1 MQPLYHEYMDVQ
13 GDFISYEDFNKNFR
27 LKRPASF
34 NFAYDVVDRLGR
46 EDPERPALLW
56 TDPEGDVVRYDFRR
70 MMLDSNR
77 AANYFKSI
85 GVKKGDAVMLI
96 LKRHHEFWP
105 IIIALHK
112 IGAITIPATHLLTA
126 KDIRYRVQAADVTT
140 IVCTEHTTCVA
151 DAVEEAAPDCP
162 TLKNRVLVRTK
173 RPGWLSYDEGFAAAS
188 DVWEKPTGDAYAQNE
203 DIMLL
208 YFTSGTTGMPKMVTH
223 NSYYPLGHILTA
235 VYWLQ
240 VEDGGLHLTVSETGW
255 AKSVWG
261 KLYGQWLG
269 GSCVFV
275 YDFDK
280 FNAAE
285 LLGMIEK
292 FHITTYCSPPTMY
305 RYMLQEDFSKYDLSS
320 LKHCSVAGEP
330 LNPDM
335 AEEWKKRTGIELREA
350 FGQTE
355 LVVTLATF
363 PWMKVCP
370 GSMGKPAPVFDVDL
384 IDEEGNSC
392 PPGVSGEIVI
402 RTHHGAPIGMFS
414 GYYRNQD
421 MTDDVWDGK
430 IYHTRDIAWRD
441 EWGYYWYVGRAD
453 DVIKSSGYRI
463 GPFEVESAL
472 LEHPAVLETAITG
485 VPDPLRGQVVKATIV
500 LKPGYEPSD
509 ALKKELQDHVKH
521 LTAPSKYPR
530 VVEFVD
536 SLPKTISGKI
546 RRTELRARDAAK

>member
-1 MQPLYHEYMDVQ
+1 M
-13 GDFISYEDFNKNFR
+13 
-27 LKRPASF
+27 
-34 NFAYDVVDRLGR
+34 
-46 EDPERPALLW
+46 
-56 TDPEGDVVRYDFRR
+56 
-70 MMLDSNR
+70 
-77 AANYFKSI
+77 
-85 GVKKGDAVMLI
+85 
-96 LKRHHEFWP
+96 
-105 IIIALHK
+105 
-112 IGAITIPATHLLTA
+112 
-126 KDIRYRVQAADVTT
+126 
-140 IVCTEHTTCVA
+140 
-151 DAVEEAAPDCP
+151 
-162 TLKNRVLVRTK
+162 
-173 RPGWLSYDEGFAAAS
+173 
-188 DVWEKPTGDAYAQNE
+188 
-203 DIMLL
+203 
-208 YFTSGTTGMPKMVTH
+208 
-223 NSYYPLGHILTA
+223 
-235 VYWLQ
+235 
-240 VEDGGLHLTVSETGW
+240 
-255 AKSVWG
+255 
-261 KLYGQWLG
+261 
-269 GSCVFV
+269 
-275 YDFDK
+275 
-280 FNAAE
+280 
-285 LLGMIEK
+285 
-292 FHITTYCSPPTMY
+292 
-305 RYMLQEDFSKYDLSS
+305 
-320 LKHCSVAGEP
+320 
-330 LNPDM
+330 
-335 AEEWKKRTGIELREA
+335 
-350 FGQTE
+350 
-355 LVVTLATF
+355 TLATF

-384 IDEEGNSC
+384 DRRGGQFL

-521 LTAPSKYPR
+521 LTAPYKYPR

>member
-223 NSYYPLGHILTA
+223 NYYYPLGHILTA

-463 GPFEVESAL
+463 GPFEV
-472 LEHPAVLETAITG
+472 
-485 VPDPLRGQVVKATIV
+485 
-500 LKPGYEPSD
+500 
-509 ALKKELQDHVKH
+509 
-521 LTAPSKYPR
+521 
-530 VVEFVD
+530 
-536 SLPKTISGKI
+536 
-546 RRTELRARDAAK
+546 